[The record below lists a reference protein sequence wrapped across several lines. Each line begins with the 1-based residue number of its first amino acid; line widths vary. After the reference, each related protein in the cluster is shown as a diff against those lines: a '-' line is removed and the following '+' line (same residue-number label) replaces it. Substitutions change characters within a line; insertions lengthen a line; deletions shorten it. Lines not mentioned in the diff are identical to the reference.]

1 MSIRESPLTVMRRP
15 FHLHAR
21 HGLQTMGRRHPYAP
35 DRPMTISFAH
45 IQRIRAALAATVIGC
60 ALAACASLPPP
71 TGELQGAQQAV
82 SRADQADAD
91 QHAPDLIAAARS
103 ELSRAQDAMAR
114 GDEDMARRF
123 ALSAAADADL
133 ANARSR
139 EAAQNNELA
148 QRRAEIAELR
158 NRLQMGD
165 GQ

>member
-1 MSIRESPLTVMRRP
+1 
-15 FHLHAR
+15 
-21 HGLQTMGRRHPYAP
+21 
-35 DRPMTISFAH
+35 MTISFAH
-45 IQRIRAALAATVIGC
+45 IQRIRAVLAATVIGC
-60 ALAACASLPPP
+60 ALAGCASLPPP
-71 TGELQGAQQAV
+71 TGELRGAQQAV
-82 SRADQADAD
+82 ARADEADAD

-114 GDEDMARRF
+114 GKEDDARRF

-139 EAAQNNELA
+139 EATQATDLA

-165 GQ
+165 GR